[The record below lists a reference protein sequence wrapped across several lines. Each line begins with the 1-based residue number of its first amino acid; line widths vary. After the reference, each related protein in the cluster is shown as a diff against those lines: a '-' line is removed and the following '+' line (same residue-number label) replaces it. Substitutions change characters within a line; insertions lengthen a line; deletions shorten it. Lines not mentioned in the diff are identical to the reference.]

1 VLFNGTSQATPQV
14 AGTVALMMAY
24 HGGPRSLTP
33 AQVLALLTATTDV
46 LPGIATTR
54 QGAGR
59 LDAAKAVAAAH
70 P

>member
-1 VLFNGTSQATPQV
+1 
-14 AGTVALMMAY
+14 MEAY
-24 HGGPRSLTP
+24 HGGPRTLTP
-33 AQVLALLTATTDV
+33 AQIKSLLTANTDV
-46 LPGIATTR
+46 LPGVAASR